1 MQMYSEKEEKMKNKQ
16 SVFIK
21 ILLLIGVP
29 VVVVFLLMAETGINL
44 LKKINLSSAQFTTI
58 QNSIILVFVIGLIIV
73 LAIIMII
80 AKRISIRVTRIE
92 NITNYIASRDVKLI
106 LNEQIKNSN
115 DQLNGI
121 IIALVNIAKIMQ
133 KRTIEVEKIALW
145 DDFSLYRN

>member
-1 MQMYSEKEEKMKNKQ
+1 MYSEKEEKMKNKQ

>member
-1 MQMYSEKEEKMKNKQ
+1 MKNKQ